1 METQLIEPAQAKINL
16 FLHVTGKRDDGYH
29 TLDSLVCF
37 ANIGDTLRARLRDDA
52 TLTLAITGPMADA
65 LEDGSPKDN
74 LVMRAATLL
83 QEKYGVT
90 QGADLILEKN
100 LPVASG
106 IGGGSADA
114 AAALRVLCKLW
125 GLDDVPPAD
134 LADIAL
140 SLGAD
145 VPVCLTG
152 GTVLM
157 QGIGEEITPLSP
169 LPGFSLV
176 LVNPGKAVSTPAI
189 FAARDGDFTEAGS
202 WPTDASF
209 ADVTSLATALRDCR
223 NDLTLPAITLLPEI
237 CDVLDALARADGCL
251 LARMSGSG
259 ATCFGLYPNAD
270 QAQAAATAIA
280 QANPGWWVQAGK
292 FAGSPAHGPLP
303 ASRQMPET
311 A

>member
-16 FLHVTGKRDDGYH
+16 FLHVTGKREDGYH

-37 ANIGDTLRARLRDDA
+37 ADIGDTLRARLRDDA
-52 TLTLAITGPMADA
+52 ILTLAITGPMADA
-65 LEDGSPKDN
+65 LDEGPPRDN

-83 QEKYGVT
+83 QEKYHVT
-90 QGADLILEKN
+90 RGAELILEKN

-125 GLDDVPPAD
+125 RLDVPATD

-140 SLGAD
+140 MLGAD

-157 QGIGEEITPLSP
+157 QGIGEQLTPLAP

-176 LVNPGKAVSTPAI
+176 LANPGKAVSTPAI
-189 FAARDGDFTEAGS
+189 FNARDGDFTEANL
-202 WPTDASF
+202 WPTTSGF
-209 ADVTSLATALRDCR
+209 GDVTSLADALRDCR

-259 ATCFGLYPNAD
+259 ATCFGLYPDAD
-270 QAQAAATAIA
+270 LADTAAAAIA
-280 QANPGWWVQAGK
+280 EANPDWWVQSCK
-292 FAGSPAHGPLP
+292 FAGSPVLQP
-303 ASRQMPET
+303 
-311 A
+311 

>member
-16 FLHVTGKRDDGYH
+16 FLHVTGKREDGYH

-37 ANIGDTLRARLRDDA
+37 ADIGDTLRARLRDDA

-65 LEDGSPKDN
+65 LDEGPPRDN

-83 QEKYGVT
+83 QEKYHVT
-90 QGADLILEKN
+90 RGAELILEKN

-125 GLDDVPPAD
+125 QLDVPTTD

-140 SLGAD
+140 MLGAD

-157 QGIGEEITPLSP
+157 QGIGEQLTPLAP

-189 FAARDGDFTEAGS
+189 FNARDGDFTEANL
-202 WPTDASF
+202 WPTTSGF
-209 ADVTSLATALRDCR
+209 GDVTSLADALRDCR

-259 ATCFGLYPNAD
+259 ATCFGLYPDAD
-270 QAQAAATAIA
+270 LADTAAAAIA
-280 QANPGWWVQAGK
+280 RANPDWWVQSCK
-292 FAGSPAHGPLP
+292 FAGSPVLQP
-303 ASRQMPET
+303 
-311 A
+311 

>member
-16 FLHVTGKRDDGYH
+16 FLHVTGKREDGYH

-37 ANIGDTLRARLRDDA
+37 ADYGDVLRARLRDDA

-74 LVMRAATLL
+74 LVMRAATFL
-83 QEKYGVT
+83 QEKYGIA
-90 QGADLILEKN
+90 QGAELILEKN

-125 GLDDVPPAD
+125 GIDAPPAD
-134 LADIAL
+134 LAAIAL

-157 QGIGEEITPLSP
+157 QGIGEEITPLPP

-189 FAARDGDFTEAGS
+189 FAARDGDFTDAGS
-202 WPTDASF
+202 WATDASF

-223 NDLTLPAITLLPEI
+223 NDLTLPAVTLLPEI

-259 ATCFGLYPNAD
+259 ATCFGLYPDAQLAD
-270 QAQAAATAIA
+270 TAATTIA
-280 QANPGWWVQAGK
+280 GANPDWWVQACKIVGT
-292 FAGSPAHGPLP
+292 
-303 ASRQMPET
+303 T
-311 A
+311 AT

>member
-37 ANIGDTLRARLRDDA
+37 ATCGDVIRARPADDG
-52 TLTLAITGPMADA
+52 TLTLAITGPMAA
-65 LEDGSPKDN
+65 HLEDASAKDN

-83 QEKYGVT
+83 RERFGIA
-90 QGADLILEKN
+90 QGAELILEKN

-114 AAALRVLCKLW
+114 AATLRVLCKLW
-125 GLDDVPPAD
+125 GINARPAD
-134 LADIAL
+134 LAPLAL
-140 SLGAD
+140 DLGAD
-145 VPVCLTG
+145 VPVCLDG

-157 QGIGEEITPLSP
+157 QGIGEKLNPLAP
-169 LPGFSLV
+169 LPGFSMV

-189 FAARDGDFTEAGS
+189 FAARDGDFTDANL
-202 WPTDASF
+202 WPTDQGF
-209 ADVTSLATALRDCR
+209 ADVTTLADALRDCR
-223 NDLTLPAITLLPEI
+223 NDLTLPAVTLLPEI

-259 ATCFGLYPNAD
+259 ATCFGLYPD
-270 QAQAAATAIA
+270 AQMAANAATAIA
-280 QANPGWWVQAGK
+280 TANPDWWVNDCKIA
-292 FAGSPAHGPLP
+292 SPAV
-303 ASRQMPET
+303 
-311 A
+311 